1 MSKNFLGLFDQT
13 SRTFTVKTRHLIYS
27 YLDRSTVL
35 QKISILSK
43 NERELLVDS
52 TVAAKNKSYSIV
64 ISGQRQRNA

>member
-1 MSKNFLGLFDQT
+1 MSKHLMSLFDHS
-13 SRTFTVKTRHLIYS
+13 SRSFTVKTRHLIYS

-43 NERELLVDS
+43 HERELLVDS